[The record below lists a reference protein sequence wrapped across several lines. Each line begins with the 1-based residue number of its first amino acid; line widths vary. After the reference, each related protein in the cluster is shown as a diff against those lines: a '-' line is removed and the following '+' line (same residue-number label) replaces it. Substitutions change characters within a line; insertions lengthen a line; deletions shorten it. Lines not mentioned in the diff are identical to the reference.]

1 MGGVDFGE
9 EEQRTEEEGNE
20 EPETDFP
27 LSNMN
32 RIYRYLGKEGEH
44 RLLELKDQVTS
55 NPRVFGAQLE
65 KLVVPENKEEMRRFL
80 KKVVQLK
87 EEIKSEEDLLT
98 TIDRESGAQE
108 FAFPDGCVLKEAEFF
123 YCLNHGDPLFQNTN
137 VCTQCFQIFQ
147 NDHPGERGDPKN
159 FRCLKGFKYNVGEG
173 IANVLNNLGKE
184 DLDKFFE
191 TQRKSRDQTFNSF
204 KSEEHNIF
212 DISSGLWYISALEK
226 GLAEGVDLF
235 LNLSLSVDAVEVR
248 KKGSTVKKV
257 YPVWIILNNLPFDL
271 RSVCFFFL
279 LPLLKQE
286 LCFKKNET
294 KEHGSCCHFQ

>member
-1 MGGVDFGE
+1 MQRRRKTTLSMQINYKRVKKRKETEEFESLSRLAAEQEAQRRSSEQIESLPTQRPSRESDEEQLCQNTEPLLSPEDCGGVDFGE

-173 IANVLNNLGKE
+173 IANVLNNLGKG
-184 DLDKFFE
+184 
-191 TQRKSRDQTFNSF
+191 RSRQ
-204 KSEEHNIF
+204 IF
-212 DISSGLWYISALEK
+212 
-226 GLAEGVDLF
+226 
-235 LNLSLSVDAVEVR
+235 
-248 KKGSTVKKV
+248 
-257 YPVWIILNNLPFDL
+257 
-271 RSVCFFFL
+271 
-279 LPLLKQE
+279 
-286 LCFKKNET
+286 
-294 KEHGSCCHFQ
+294 